1 MVKELDFV
9 DVTKVVPTEDPVVL
23 MPAVLL
29 LEDMLLW
36 TLELL
41 DGTNLEDAV
50 DDSLVA
56 LVIEAVPLEIVL
68 LAIELLAGV
77 TDADGCT
84 NDVHDTVQEMP

>member
-23 MPAVLL
+23 ILVVLL

-41 DGTNLEDAV
+41 NGTNLEDAV

-56 LVIEAVPLEIVL
+56 LVIEVVPLEIVL
-68 LAIELLAGV
+68 LVMELLVGM
-77 TDADGCT
+77 TDANGCT
-84 NDVHDTVQEMP
+84 NDAHDIV

>member
-41 DGTNLEDAV
+41 DRTNLEDAV
-50 DDSLVA
+50 DNSLVT
-56 LVIEAVPLEIVL
+56 LVIEAVLLEIVL
-68 LAIELLAGV
+68 LVMELLAGV
-77 TDADGCT
+77 TNTNGCT
-84 NDVHDTVQEMP
+84 NDAHDIAQEMP

>member
-41 DGTNLEDAV
+41 DGTNVEDAV
-50 DDSLVA
+50 DGSLVA
-56 LVIEAVPLEIVL
+56 LVIEAVTLEIVL
-68 LAIELLAGV
+68 LAMELLAGV
-77 TDADGCT
+77 TDANGCT
-84 NDVHDTVQEMP
+84 NDAHDIAQEMP